1 MAQEYAFDIVLQTVI
16 RVQAESLAAAQQ
28 KVKIES
34 QLWEDL
40 DTPEVR
46 VTEASSTWQFEVDF
60 VGTVYPSDRPDTP
73 LPFQID
79 GKDVE
84 EAPRRTRHGYQQRQ
98 YKRREY

>member
-46 VTEASSTWQFEVDF
+46 VTEASSTWQFE
-60 VGTVYPSDRPDTP
+60 SDRPDTP

-98 YKRREY
+98 YKRRDY